1 VVRVREDFEAYV
13 RGQGAALYRAAY
25 LLVGDRGLAEDLV
38 QTVLASAW
46 RRWDQV
52 SRAEHLN
59 DYLAKAL
66 ANQAVSL
73 RRRRGR
79 RPEVLRASVPD
90 TAGLDTADTAG
101 ATGAV
106 MAALAQLPPRQR
118 AVIVLRYYH
127 DLSERDVAATLGVT
141 VGTVKSQS
149 SKAVRS
155 LRASLGAT
163 FLEDVHE

>member
-1 VVRVREDFEAYV
+1 MREDFEAYV

-25 LLVGDRGLAEDLV
+25 LLVGERGLAEDLV

-52 SRAEHLN
+52 SRAEHL
-59 DYLAKAL
+59 DAYLAKAL

-79 RPEVLRASVPD
+79 RPEVLLASVPD
-90 TAGLDTADTAG
+90 QVGPDVSDTAG
-101 ATGAV
+101 GAGAV
-106 MAALAQLPPRQR
+106 LVALALLPPRQR

-127 DLSERDVAATLGVT
+127 DLSERDVADALGVT

-149 SKAVRS
+149 SKAVGS

-163 FLEDVHE
+163 FLEDVYE